1 MKIKVLHA
9 CLMWYADAMGILK
22 WQASPRA
29 EDADSP
35 SRDKGKSLEVRRNS
49 QGCFSNVNVAERWQT
64 VNEMSPC
71 RLRDNA

>member
-1 MKIKVLHA
+1 MRV
-9 CLMWYADAMGILK
+9 CCDMWKLWESQNGRQVRGQRKPTA
-22 WQASPRA
+22 
-29 EDADSP
+29 P
-35 SRDKGKSLEVRRNS
+35 SGDEGKSLEVRRNR